1 MNANQLTDE
10 FNNTSINLL
19 DLIYSFNNDDSVIF
33 YKTTV
38 NNLIKIDNKKMIE
51 LFIIHCLEYKDKFE
65 NKDKN
70 YFINIDLKNEIKNPN
85 LLKVINIKKQI
96 QNLDDIKIN
105 IIFEHFELLCYF
117 SEEYLKTK
125 L

>member
-1 MNANQLTDE
+1 MDTNQLADE

-19 DLIYSFNNDDSVIF
+19 DLLYSFNNDDNIIF

-38 NNLIKIDNKKMIE
+38 NNLIKIENKKMIE

-70 YFINIDLKNEIKNPN
+70 FFINMHLKTDIKNKS
-85 LLKVINIKKQI
+85 LLEVINIKKQI
-96 QNLDDIKIN
+96 QNLDDLKIN
-105 IIFEHFELLCYF
+105 IIFEHLELLCYF
-117 SEEYLKTK
+117 SKEYLDTK

>member
-1 MNANQLTDE
+1 MNANQLADE

-19 DLIYSFNNDDSVIF
+19 DLLYSFNNDDNIIF

-38 NNLIKIDNKKMIE
+38 NNLIKIDKKKMIE
-51 LFIIHCLEYKDKFE
+51 LFIIHCFEYKDKFE

-70 YFINIDLKNEIKNPN
+70 YFINMDLKNEIKNPN

>member
-19 DLIYSFNNDDSVIF
+19 DLIYSFNNDDSIIF
-33 YKTTV
+33 YKTTI
-38 NNLIKIDNKKMIE
+38 NNLIKINNKKMIE

-70 YFINIDLKNEIKNPN
+70 YFINMDLKKQITNKSLLEI
-85 LLKVINIKKQI
+85 INIKKLI
-96 QNLDDIKIN
+96 SNLDDIKIN
-105 IIFEHFELLCYF
+105 IIFEHFELLSYF

>member
-70 YFINIDLKNEIKNPN
+70 FFINMHLKTDIKNKS
-85 LLKVINIKKQI
+85 LLEVINIKKQI
-96 QNLDDIKIN
+96 QNLDDLKIN
-105 IIFEHFELLCYF
+105 IIFEHLELLCYF
-117 SEEYLKTK
+117 SKEYLDTK

>member
-1 MNANQLTDE
+1 MDTNQLADE

-19 DLIYSFNNDDSVIF
+19 DLLYSFNNDDNIIF

-38 NNLIKIDNKKMIE
+38 NNLIKIENKKMIE

-70 YFINIDLKNEIKNPN
+70 FFINMHLKTDIKNKS
-85 LLKVINIKKQI
+85 LLEVINIKKQI
-96 QNLDDIKIN
+96 QNLDDLKIN
-105 IIFEHFELLCYF
+105 IILEHLELLCYF
-117 SEEYLKTK
+117 SKEYLDTK

>member
-19 DLIYSFNNDDSVIF
+19 DLIYSFNNDDSIIF

-38 NNLIKIDNKKMIE
+38 NNLIKIDKKKMIE

>member
-1 MNANQLTDE
+1 MNTNQLADE

-19 DLIYSFNNDDSVIF
+19 DLLYSFNNDDNIIF

-38 NNLIKIDNKKMIE
+38 NNLIKIDKKKMIE

-70 YFINIDLKNEIKNPN
+70 FFINMHLKTDIKNKS
-85 LLKVINIKKQI
+85 LLEVINIKKQI
-96 QNLDDIKIN
+96 QNLDDLKIN
-105 IIFEHFELLCYF
+105 IIFEHLELLCYF
-117 SEEYLKTK
+117 SKEYLDTK

>member
-1 MNANQLTDE
+1 MNANQLADE

-19 DLIYSFNNDDSVIF
+19 DLLYSFNNDDNIIF

>member
-1 MNANQLTDE
+1 MNENQLTDE

-19 DLIYSFNNDDSVIF
+19 DLIYSFNNDDSIIF
-33 YKTTV
+33 YKSTI
-38 NNLIKIDNKKMIE
+38 NNLIKINKKKMIE
-51 LFIIHCLEYKDKFE
+51 LFIIHCFEYKDKFE

-70 YFINIDLKNEIKNPN
+70 YFINMDLKNEIKNPN
-85 LLKVINIKKQI
+85 FLKVINIKKQI

>member
-1 MNANQLTDE
+1 MNANQLADE

-19 DLIYSFNNDDSVIF
+19 DLLYSFNNDDNIIF

-38 NNLIKIDNKKMIE
+38 NNLIKIDKKKMIE

-70 YFINIDLKNEIKNPN
+70 FFINMHLKTDIKNKS
-85 LLKVINIKKQI
+85 LLEVINIKKQI
-96 QNLDDIKIN
+96 QNLDDLKIN
-105 IIFEHFELLCYF
+105 IIFEHLELLCYF
-117 SEEYLKTK
+117 SKEYLDTK

>member
-10 FNNTSINLL
+10 FNSTSINLL
-19 DLIYSFNNDDSVIF
+19 DLVYSFNNDDSVIF
-33 YKTTV
+33 YKTTL
-38 NNLIKIDNKKMIE
+38 NNLIKINNKKMIE
-51 LFIIHCLEYKDKFE
+51 LFIIHCFEYKDKFE

-70 YFINIDLKNEIKNPN
+70 YFINMDLKKQITNKSLLEI
-85 LLKVINIKKQI
+85 INIKKQI

>member
-1 MNANQLTDE
+1 MDTNQLADE

-19 DLIYSFNNDDSVIF
+19 DLLYSFNNDDNIIF

-38 NNLIKIDNKKMIE
+38 NNLIKIENKKMIE

-65 NKDKN
+65 KKDKEF
-70 YFINIDLKNEIKNPN
+70 FINMDLKNQMTNKS
-85 LLKVINIKKQI
+85 LLEVINIKKQI
-96 QNLDDIKIN
+96 SSLDDNKIN
-105 IIFEHFELLCYF
+105 IIFEHLDLLCYF
-117 SEEYLKTK
+117 SNEYLNTK

>member
-33 YKTTV
+33 YKTTI
-38 NNLIKIDNKKMIE
+38 NNLIKINNKKMIE

-70 YFINIDLKNEIKNPN
+70 YFINMDLKKQITNKSLLEI
-85 LLKVINIKKQI
+85 INIKKLI

>member
-19 DLIYSFNNDDSVIF
+19 DLIYSFNNDDNIIF

>member
-19 DLIYSFNNDDSVIF
+19 DLIYSFNNDDSIIF
-33 YKTTV
+33 YKTTI
-38 NNLIKIDNKKMIE
+38 NNLIKINNKKIIE

-70 YFINIDLKNEIKNPN
+70 YFINMDLKKQITNKSLLEI
-85 LLKVINIKKQI
+85 INIKKLI
-96 QNLDDIKIN
+96 SNLDDIKIN
-105 IIFEHFELLCYF
+105 IIFEHFELLSYF